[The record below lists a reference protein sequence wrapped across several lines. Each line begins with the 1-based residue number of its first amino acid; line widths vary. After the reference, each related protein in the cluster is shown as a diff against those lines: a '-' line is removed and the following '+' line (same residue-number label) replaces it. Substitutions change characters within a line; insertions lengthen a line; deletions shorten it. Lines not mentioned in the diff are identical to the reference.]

1 MNKQPLII
9 LTGPTAVGKTDISI
23 ELAQKL
29 NAEIL
34 SADSMQVYRHMD
46 IGTAKPTTY
55 QQKQVKH
62 HLIDLVEPDQDFSVA
77 DYQACFQETLEKV
90 VHQGKLPLMVGG
102 TGLYI
107 RACTQAFVF
116 DPDGADPELRA
127 KLRAEAEQFG
137 ADRLHRQLAKVDPQ
151 SAARVHPNDLVRIIR
166 ALEVYSTT
174 GTPLSELQ
182 PKRNQEIQFNTIFI
196 FLDRN
201 REELYQRIEERVDVM
216 FSEGFVDE
224 IRSLLERGYTPD
236 LKPLQSLGYRQVSDF
251 LMGKIPLNEAI
262 AQTKQQTRH
271 YAKRQLTW
279 FRREPVDFWLNLS
292 GRKQEFI
299 GEILRYIEGRLDL
312 ASNKL
317 S

>member
-1 MNKQPLII
+1 MRKQPLII
-9 LTGPTAVGKTDISI
+9 LTGPTAVGKTDLSI

-29 NAEIL
+29 DAEIL
-34 SADSMQVYRHMD
+34 SADSMQVYRYMD

-55 QQKQVKH
+55 QQKQVQH
-62 HLIDLVEPDQDFSVA
+62 HLINLVEPDQDFSVA
-77 DYQACFQETLEKV
+77 NYQVCFNETIQKV
-90 VHQGKLPLMVGG
+90 VQQGKLPLMVGG

-116 DPDGADPELRA
+116 DPGGADPELRA
-127 KLRAEAEQFG
+127 KLRDEAERFG
-137 ADRLHRQLAKVDPQ
+137 ADQLHQRLAKVDSQ
-151 SAARVHPNDLVRIIR
+151 SAVRIHPNDLVRIIR
-166 ALEVYSTT
+166 ALEVYFTT

-182 PKRNQEIQFNTIFI
+182 PKRNQEIQFDTIYV

-201 REELYQRIEERVDVM
+201 REELYQRIEERVAIM
-216 FSEGFVDE
+216 FSEGLVDE
-224 IRSLLERGYTPD
+224 TRLLLERGYTPN

-279 FRREPVDFWLNLS
+279 FRREPVDFWVNLS
-292 GRKQEFI
+292 ERKQEFI

-312 ASNKL
+312 ASNNL